1 MNQFPKFYNKIFDY
15 SLKKGTHIKFKDLM
29 KTYPINSIDRK
40 IITTKHIYNE
50 LPIRL
55 ANRVTDLNNLPFG
68 LSKNHSINK
77 VREWYLTSCM
87 ELFDYKEPTTMTE
100 IIEYKGV
107 IENIYK
113 RHSNTLLTITKGL
126 YELKNDN
133 KLNNIEEPTM
143 QKFLNRFYTNRT
155 EIRILL
161 EQYMSLFSKD
171 FEKNNHFGM
180 INLKS
185 SPYLIINNVIDDIQ
199 YICNKNNL
207 DIELNDC
214 IRLNI
219 EKNIV
224 FPSMDAYLHHMFMEL
239 IKNSV
244 KAVIEKRDRE
254 LKNNINTK
262 YKPYIDIFVSNSDN
276 NCLLLKIEDNGI
288 GIKDENKEKIWYY
301 SFSTSNIDVK
311 DILDDKDFSI
321 STPLSGFGY
330 GLPITDIYLNFF
342 NSSNNNIKI
351 ESTYKEGTSI
361 YLYLT
366 KYKV

>member
-15 SLKKGTHIKFKDLM
+15 SLKKGTHIKFKDLL
-29 KTYPINSIDRK
+29 KTYPINNNDRIK
-40 IITTKHIYNE
+40 MTTKHIYNE

-87 ELFDYKEPTTMTE
+87 ELFDYKEPNTMDE
-100 IIEYKGV
+100 IIGYKDI

-113 RHSNTLLTITKGL
+113 RHSNTLLTVTKGL
-126 YELKNDN
+126 YELKYED
-133 KLNNIEEPTM
+133 KINNIEEPTM

-161 EQYMSLFSKD
+161 EQYMSLFYKD
-171 FEKNNHFGM
+171 LERKDSFGM
-180 INLKS
+180 INIKS
-185 SPYLIINNVIDDIQ
+185 SPYFIINNVINDIQ

-207 DIELNDC
+207 DIELDE
-214 IRLNI
+214 IIKLDMDKTI
-219 EKNIV
+219 E
-224 FPSMDAYLHHMFMEL
+224 FPSMDSYLHHIFIEL

-244 KAVIEKRDRE
+244 KAVIERNEYEKRQ
-254 LKNNINTK
+254 NTNTK
-262 YKPYIDIFVSNSDN
+262 FKPKIDISISNSDK
-276 NCLLLKIEDNGI
+276 NCLLIKIEDNGM
-288 GIKDENKEKIWYY
+288 GIRDDNKEKIWYY
-301 SFSTSNIDVK
+301 SFSTSKLDIK
-311 DILDDKDFSI
+311 DILDDRDFSI

-342 NSSNNNIKI
+342 NSSPNNIKI
-351 ESTYKEGTSI
+351 ESTYKEGTSV
-361 YLYLT
+361 YLYLA
-366 KYKV
+366 KYKI